1 MENLQISLVRTFD
14 DVFGNGEISS
24 PTGLVFIPSA
34 NAFLTVPNNSS
45 TTTAI
50 TSTEEEVDANLS
62 IDLPASIQAVNIT
75 FDPQFNRLLGLNPS
89 GNQLIEVQADSNGNL
104 SQSNQNEIDVKS
116 LGIQNARGISA
127 APDGTLYVLD
137 GAAKEILRIEPNADG
152 SFEEATVSRI
162 EIPSEINNPRG
173 IAFNSTTG
181 TLHISS
187 FPQQELFEVDQQGE
201 IVAVRDLS
209 PLGIR
214 QPESLVFAP
223 SGDLTDDPNQL
234 SLYVADSAPN
244 SGGIVELSL
253 DEPVE
258 ASRIQS
264 FALTTNPP
272 LVQTIDT
279 SQFSPSSPDPAGI
292 TYLNFDNTLLIS
304 DSEVNENPFFG
315 TENGFESS
323 LTGSL
328 IDTFDFRDFSREP
341 TGITYNP
348 ANQHLFISN
357 DDADEIVELDPGAD
371 LLYDTADDIITIL
384 DTRAFG
390 SFDPEG
396 VTFASGLGSLFVA
409 DGLNSEVYQIATDGT
424 LISNFD
430 TSSLGVNDPEGIEY
444 DPSSGNLYIVGN
456 PVNTVVEVTTSG
468 TLVNTLD
475 ISAANPVKPAGL
487 ALGQNSQNS
496 ANLSIYITDR
506 GIDNNADPNEN
517 DGKVYEFDL
526 GAAPS
531 ATNQSPMVNAGND
544 QTITDFSVLLDATAN
559 DDGLPAPPAALT
571 YTWSQVSGPGTA
583 TFSDPNA
590 EDTTVNFPNGV
601 FGEYVFSLEA
611 SDSELSSSDEVT
623 VTVVE
628 PPEFSTIYIS
638 PANNGSVNGIAFED
652 EDILAFDT
660 VSQTWSLYFE
670 GSDVSL
676 DSSTGGPDN
685 YAFDIDSDGS
695 ILLSLNKTA
704 TLPDVGSVD
713 ENDIIRFVPTSLGDN
728 TAGTYEWYLDG
739 SDVEL
744 TGTSEDIDSIA
755 FNTDG
760 RLVIGTKGSFN
771 ATGVSGK
778 DEDLFVFNAT
788 SFGES
793 TSGTFELY
801 VDGSNVGLADNGGED
816 INAAWI
822 DSNGDIY
829 LSTDGAFDVPGATG
843 DSSDIF
849 SFTPDTLGSDTSG
862 TFSSFWDGSENGFGG
877 QNIDGLALI

>member
-1 MENLQISLVRTFD
+1 MENPQVRLIRTFD
-14 DVFGNGEISS
+14 DVFGNGEISR
-24 PTGLVFIPSA
+24 PTGLMFIPGA
-34 NAFLTVPNNSS
+34 DVFLTMPSNSS
-45 TTTAI
+45 TITAI
-50 TSTEEEVDANLS
+50 TSTEEEIEADLS
-62 IDLPASIQAVNIT
+62 INLPASISAVNTT

-89 GNQLIEVQADSNGNL
+89 GNRLIEVQTDSN
-104 SQSNQNEIDVKS
+104 SNFNQLIEREIDATS
-116 LGIQNARGISA
+116 LGIQNARGITV

-152 SFEEATVSRI
+152 SFEESTISQV

-173 IAFNSTTG
+173 IAFNSATG
-181 TLHISS
+181 NLHIFS
-187 FPQQELFEVDQQGE
+187 FPQQELFELSQQGE

-209 PLGIR
+209 QLGIR

-223 SGDLTDDPNQL
+223 SGDLTDDPNRL

-253 DEPVE
+253 EEPVE
-258 ASRIQS
+258 TSQIQS

-292 TYLNFDNTLLIS
+292 TYLSFSNNLLIS
-304 DSEVNENPFFG
+304 DSEVNESPFFG
-315 TENGFESS
+315 TENGFESN
-323 LTGSL
+323 LLGSL

-424 LISNFD
+424 LISSFD

-456 PVNTVVEVTTSG
+456 PVNTLAEVTTSG

-487 ALGQNSQNS
+487 ALGPNSQNS
-496 ANLSIYITDR
+496 SERSIYITDR

-517 DGKVYEFDL
+517 DGKVYEFSL
-526 GAAPS
+526 GAAPP
-531 ATNQSPMVNAGND
+531 ANNQSPIVSAGND
-544 QTITDFSVLLDATAN
+544 LTITDFSVFLDATVN
-559 DDGLPAPPAALT
+559 DDGLPDPPAALT
-571 YTWSQVSGPGTA
+571 YTWSQISGPGTA

-590 EDTTVNFPNGV
+590 EDTTVDFPNSV

-611 SDSELSSSDEVT
+611 SDGELSSSDEVT
-623 VTVVE
+623 VTLTE
-628 PPEFSTIYIS
+628 PPEFSTIYTS
-638 PANNGSVNGIAFED
+638 SSTNGTAGGVSFAD

-660 VSQTWSLYFE
+660 VTQTWSLFID
-670 GSDVSL
+670 GSDVGLGVSGA
-676 DSSTGGPDN
+676 DIG
-685 YAFDIDSDGS
+685 AFYLDSDGS
-695 ILLSLNKTA
+695 ILLSLNQTVI
-704 TLPDVGSVD
+704 LPNIGSVN
-713 ENDIIRFVPTSLGDN
+713 ENDIVRFVPTSTGSD
-728 TAGTYEWYLDG
+728 TAGTYEWYFNG
-739 SDVEL
+739 SDVGL
-744 TGTSEDIDSIA
+744 TGSNGDIDAIA
-755 FNTDG
+755 FTTDD
-760 RLVIGTKGSFN
+760 RLLISTKGSVN
-771 ATGVSGK
+771 VTGVSAK
-778 DEDLFVFNAT
+778 DEDLIAFSAT
-788 SFGES
+788 SLGES
-793 TSGTFELY
+793 TSGTFQLY
-801 VDGSNVGLADNGGED
+801 ADNSDVGLGDNGGED

-822 DSNGDIY
+822 DNNGDIY
-829 LSTDGAFDVPGATG
+829 LSTNDAFDVLGVTG
-843 DSSDIF
+843 DGSDIF
-849 SFTPDTLGSDTSG
+849 SFSPSSLGSNTSG
-862 TFSSFWDGSENGFGG
+862 TFNSFWDGSENGFAGESL
-877 QNIDGLALI
+877 DGLSLA